1 MLETQVPPMT
11 QTDTGPMGQTGHQEQ
26 SAQPEQDVCERVK
39 RSLSHI
45 YTHLMGVVEQE
56 RKLVSD
62 AEACEREQNTLREQS
77 EALMNR
83 EQLITQREAE
93 LNDRQQQLD
102 QFEAEVR
109 AKGEQLE
116 QTSNEVN
123 ALREDFM
130 TRVRTLEDCER
141 VIAQFEQTFGRLVNA
156 PEMRLSDAVD
166 ELARFMD
173 RHTV

>member
-1 MLETQVPPMT
+1 MLETEYPQNMEHASQV
-11 QTDTGPMGQTGHQEQ
+11 
-26 SAQPEQDVCERVK
+26 AQVVRNEPGRQAEQDVCDRVK

-62 AEACEREQNTLREQS
+62 TEACEREQTTLREQN

-83 EQLITQREAE
+83 EQLITQRETE
-93 LNDRQQQLD
+93 LNNRQQQLD
-102 QFEAEVR
+102 QFEAEVQ
-109 AKGEQLE
+109 AKREQLE
-116 QTSNEVN
+116 QATQEVN
-123 ALREDFM
+123 AMREDYTVRM
-130 TRVRTLEDCER
+130 RTLEDCER
-141 VIAQFEQTFGRLVNA
+141 VIGQFEQTFGRLVNA
-156 PEMRLSDAVD
+156 PDMRLSDAVD